1 MRHKISESFCAL
13 LVLTLMHVAL
23 HPGITHAQQAAG
35 SGQTSVTQAEPVPGK
50 NLVPATNQASAT
62 IKIGA
67 GDLLEITVFDV
78 PEMTQQVR
86 VGADGKAQL
95 QLLGNTSLA
104 GLTAQEAGEM
114 IARELR
120 DQKFLLQPQVNV
132 MVKEFASQGVSV
144 MGEVQHPGVYPVLG
158 PRSLIDVIS
167 MAGGLTNVADTRVTV
182 KRRSGTEDKLSAKL
196 RTDDPDTSLSN
207 NVQVYPGDLVLV
219 PRAGVVYVLGNVNR
233 PGGFVMQDSGRI
245 TLLQALAQAGGTSK
259 NAYLSKAVLLRKS
272 TRGYISHKLDVG
284 KIERGQGEDLEL
296 GPNDI
301 LFIPGNGFKEALS
314 STQSIATSVGS
325 AAIYA
330 VVAH

>member
-1 MRHKISESFCAL
+1 MKRNSLKTSVWVGLMLAI
-13 LVLTLMHVAL
+13 MHVAVSS
-23 HPGITHAQQAAG
+23 PIAR
-35 SGQTSVTQAEPVPGK
+35 AEQDPGK
-50 NLVPATNQASAT
+50 SQPSPTKETPVA
-62 IKIGA
+62 IKIA
-67 GDLLEITVFDV
+67 PGDLLHITVFDV
-78 PEMTQQVR
+78 PEMTQEVR
-86 VGADGKAQL
+86 VGANGKAQL
-95 QLLGNTSLA
+95 ALIGDIALA
-104 GLTAQEAGEM
+104 GLTGDEAEET
-114 IARELR
+114 IASELR
-120 DQKFLLQPQVNV
+120 NRKLLLSPQVNV
-132 MVKEFASQGVSV
+132 LVKEFASQGVSV
-144 MGEVQHPGVYPVLG
+144 MGEVQKPGVYQVLG
-158 PRSLIDVIS
+158 PRSLLDVIS
-167 MAGGLTNVADTRVTV
+167 MAGGLSNVADTRITV
-182 KRRSGTEDKLSAKL
+182 KRRNGTEDKLTVKL
-196 RTDDPDTSLSN
+196 KTDDPDTSLSN
-207 NVQVYPGDLVLV
+207 NVQIYPGDLVVV
-219 PRAGVVYVLGNVNR
+219 PRAGIVYVLGNVNR